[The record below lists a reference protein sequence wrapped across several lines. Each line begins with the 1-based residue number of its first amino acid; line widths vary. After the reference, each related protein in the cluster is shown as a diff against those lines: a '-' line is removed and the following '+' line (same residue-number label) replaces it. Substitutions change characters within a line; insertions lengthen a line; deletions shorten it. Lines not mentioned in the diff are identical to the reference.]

1 MGNLKSNKTKEEWDD
16 LVDKSQSHSDQLIDS
31 WNNTLWRN
39 QLESII
45 PTINIIMNNEVNMKG
60 ELIKSTHGW
69 MISYIENGEHKGVSL
84 HHDDIEFI
92 EETKFTFNDIEATI
106 AANPE
111 VTFEIVENQ
120 KLSGVSKSGR
130 LVSVNSKCPICG
142 YKKDHSKHCRTK
154 QRHLRNKRL

>member
-16 LVDKSQSHSDQLIDS
+16 LVDKSKAHS
-31 WNNTLWRN
+31 
-39 QLESII
+39 
-45 PTINIIMNNEVNMKG
+45 INGNMKG

-142 YKKDHSKHCRTK
+142 FKENHSKHCRTK

>member
-16 LVDKSQSHSDQLIDS
+16 LVNKTQSHSDQLID
-31 WNNTLWRN
+31 
-39 QLESII
+39 
-45 PTINIIMNNEVNMKG
+45 IMNNDVNMKG
-60 ELIKSTHGW
+60 ELIKSEHGW
-69 MISYIENGEHKGVSL
+69 MISYIENGEHKGISL

-92 EETKFTFNDIEATI
+92 EQTKFTFDDIEATI

-111 VTFEIVENQ
+111 VTFEIIENQ
-120 KLSGVSKSGR
+120 KLTGVSKSGR

-142 YKKDHSKHCRTK
+142 FKESHSKHCRTK

>member
-16 LVDKSQSHSDQLIDS
+16 LVDKSKAHSI
-31 WNNTLWRN
+31 TG
-39 QLESII
+39 
-45 PTINIIMNNEVNMKG
+45 NMKG

-142 YKKDHSKHCRTK
+142 FKENHSKHCRTK

>member
-16 LVDKSQSHSDQLIDS
+16 LVDKSKQHSK
-31 WNNTLWRN
+31 TG
-39 QLESII
+39 
-45 PTINIIMNNEVNMKG
+45 NMKG
-60 ELIKSTHGW
+60 ELIKSEHGW

-92 EETKFTFNDIEATI
+92 EQTKFTFDNIEAMI

-111 VTFEIVENQ
+111 VEFEIVENQ
-120 KLSGVSKSGR
+120 KLTGVSRYGK

-142 YKKDHSKHCRTK
+142 FKESHSKHCRTK

>member
-1 MGNLKSNKTKEEWDD
+1 MGNLKSNKTKEEWND
-16 LVDKSQSHSDQLIDS
+16 LVDKSQSHSDQVID
-31 WNNTLWRN
+31 
-39 QLESII
+39 
-45 PTINIIMNNEVNMKG
+45 IMNNEVNMKG

-142 YKKDHSKHCRTK
+142 FKESHSKHCRTK
-154 QRHLRNKRL
+154 QRHLRNNRL

>member
-16 LVDKSQSHSDQLIDS
+16 LVDKSKKHSR
-31 WNNTLWRN
+31 TG
-39 QLESII
+39 
-45 PTINIIMNNEVNMKG
+45 NMTG
-60 ELIKSTHGW
+60 ELIKSEHGW

-92 EETKFTFNDIEATI
+92 EQTKFTFDDIEATI

-111 VTFEIVENQ
+111 VTFEIIENQ
-120 KLSGVSKSGR
+120 KLTGVSKSGR

-142 YKKDHSKHCRTK
+142 FKESHSKHCRTK

>member
-16 LVDKSQSHSDQLIDS
+16 LVDKSKAHSV
-31 WNNTLWRN
+31 TG
-39 QLESII
+39 
-45 PTINIIMNNEVNMKG
+45 TMKG

-69 MISYIENGEHKGVSL
+69 MISYIENGEHKGISL
-84 HHDDIEFI
+84 HYDDVEFI

-120 KLSGVSKSGR
+120 KLTGVSKSGR

-142 YKKDHSKHCRTK
+142 FKENHSKHCRTK

>member
-1 MGNLKSNKTKEEWDD
+1 MGNLKSNKTKEEWND
-16 LVDKSQSHSDQLIDS
+16 LVDKSQSHSDQVID
-31 WNNTLWRN
+31 
-39 QLESII
+39 
-45 PTINIIMNNEVNMKG
+45 IMNNEVNMKG

-142 YKKDHSKHCRTK
+142 FKESHSKHCRTK

>member
-16 LVDKSQSHSDQLIDS
+16 LVDKSKQYSKTGS
-31 WNNTLWRN
+31 
-39 QLESII
+39 
-45 PTINIIMNNEVNMKG
+45 MKG
-60 ELIKSTHGW
+60 ELINTKHGW

-92 EETKFTFNDIEATI
+92 EQTKFTFDDIEATI

-120 KLSGVSKSGR
+120 KLTGVSRYGR

-142 YKKDHSKHCRTK
+142 FKENHSKHCRTK

>member
-16 LVDKSQSHSDQLIDS
+16 LVDKSKAHSV
-31 WNNTLWRN
+31 TG
-39 QLESII
+39 
-45 PTINIIMNNEVNMKG
+45 TMKG

-69 MISYIENGEHKGVSL
+69 MISYIENGEHKGISL

-120 KLSGVSKSGR
+120 KLTGVSRYGK

-142 YKKDHSKHCRTK
+142 FKENHSKHCRTK

>member
-16 LVDKSQSHSDQLIDS
+16 LVNKTQSHSDQLID
-31 WNNTLWRN
+31 
-39 QLESII
+39 
-45 PTINIIMNNEVNMKG
+45 IMNNDVNMKG
-60 ELIKSTHGW
+60 ELINTKHGW

-92 EETKFTFNDIEATI
+92 EQTKFTFNDIEATI

-111 VTFEIVENQ
+111 VTFEIIENQ
-120 KLSGVSKSGR
+120 KLTGVSRYGR

-142 YKKDHSKHCRTK
+142 FKKDHSKHCRTK

>member
-16 LVDKSQSHSDQLIDS
+16 LVDKSQAHLNKLID
-31 WNNTLWRN
+31 
-39 QLESII
+39 
-45 PTINIIMNNEVNMKG
+45 IMNNEVNMKG

-142 YKKDHSKHCRTK
+142 FKESHSKHCRTK